1 MVMKNISF
9 KLLFNIIILCIS
21 FYCVIDAGYQSWKK
35 NKDAIEEAQ
44 IAIDH
49 ETDLSVEDI
58 NKRLLYIMNAGQG
71 LADAITIGKISYTD
85 IESYTK
91 GIMVANHDARTE
103 KPSRFYNVSVSFVK
117 GMYDKNQPDQL
128 ANWIYVEDKETEEI
142 TLLKRQYDYT
152 VRDHSLRTNWF
163 NKAVDERK
171 AFWQQPKFGDVSNNF
186 EVTYTV
192 PFFTSSTKERVAGVV
207 TIGFSTDELN
217 LIMAHQDY
225 RKIGFGI
232 ISSDEG
238 QLIYHPN
245 DLMPKIDISQ
255 SRQFFKDSFDFL
267 NKITVLS
274 KNNKAIQSFDL
285 PITHEKVWGL
295 SKIIPASNW
304 NYHVFFLE
312 NELGVE
318 QKAIITNLYVIISMI
333 MFVVIFSYVFLVK
346 TKKNTRNLW
355 FFSIILGIS
364 FSVGTAFLWK
374 NADIKDLELTP
385 NAIKIKSDNQ
395 INDYE
400 KSQTEFFSLLHKKP
414 PIYIPTG
421 VFIKSTEFLGSNNII
436 VAGYLW
442 QKYQIDSS
450 LKSNTVP
457 DNFCALSSDEL
468 PLNKNILLSD
478 AFADNEN
485 NILSCDKSSY
495 IVAKD
500 HTITLGWYFKA
511 QLREP
516 FDYSNFPL
524 DKNIIWLRLRPDNQL
539 GNVVLV
545 PDFSTY
551 TNIYENSLM
560 GLNINDLVLPS
571 WEIFGTFFS
580 AETASLNS
588 NFGVADY
595 SQEATQELLFNIA
608 IKRSFLD
615 SVFSTVIPICLIY
628 LILFVVLFSTLD
640 DLLAVLG
647 INAGLLFSVAL
658 WHSTLRTS
666 LSSTGVT
673 YFETYYFVCYFVISL
688 VCINR
693 VLLSCSYELPWLH
706 YKNNL
711 LPKLIFLPM
720 VTGVT
725 FLLTLFMLF

>member
-1 MVMKNISF
+1 MKNIKF
-9 KLLFNIIILCIS
+9 KLLFNIILCIS
-21 FYCVIDAGYQSWKK
+21 FYCVIDAGYEVWKK
-35 NKDAIEEAQ
+35 NKDAIKETQ
-44 IAIDH
+44 ISINH
-49 ETDLSVEDI
+49 ETELSVDDI
-58 NKRLLYIMNAGQG
+58 NERLLYVMSTGKD
-71 LADAITIGKISYTD
+71 LADAITTKKVSYPD
-85 IESYTK
+85 IENYIK
-91 GIMVANHDARTE
+91 GVMVANHDARTE
-103 KPSRFYNVSVSFVK
+103 KPSKFYNLGVSFVK
-117 GMYDKNQPDQL
+117 GVYDKNQPDQL
-128 ANWIYVEDKETEEI
+128 ANWVYVANKETGEI

-152 VRDHSLRTNWF
+152 AKDNSIKTNWF

-171 AFWQQPKFGDVSNNF
+171 AFWQQPKFGDISNNF
-186 EVTYTV
+186 LVSYTV
-192 PFFTSSTKERVAGVV
+192 PFYTSNNKERVAGVV
-207 TIGFSTDELN
+207 SIGFSTDELN
-217 LIMAHQDY
+217 LIMARQDY
-225 RKIGFGI
+225 RKIGFGV

-245 DLMPKIDISQ
+245 DLMPKIDVNK
-255 SRQFFKDSFDFL
+255 SRKFFKESFDFL
-267 NKITVLS
+267 NKTMVAS
-274 KNNKAIQSFDL
+274 KNNKAIQSFEL

-304 NYHVFFLE
+304 TYQVFFLE
-312 NELGVE
+312 NELGIE
-318 QKAIITNLYVIISMI
+318 QKTLVTKLYLIVSMI
-333 MFVVIFSYVFLVK
+333 MFVVAFSYVFLVK
-346 TKKNTRNLW
+346 TKINIRNVWL
-355 FFSIILGIS
+355 FCIILGVS
-364 FSVGTAFLWK
+364 FSVGTAFLWR
-374 NADIKDLELTP
+374 NADIKEMELTP
-385 NAIKIKSDNQ
+385 NTIKIKSDNQ

-400 KSQTEFFSLLHKKP
+400 KSQTEFFSMLHKKP

-436 VAGYLW
+436 VAGYVW

-457 DNFCALSSDEL
+457 DDFCTLSSDKL
-468 PLNKNILLSD
+468 PLNKSILLPD

-495 IVAKD
+495 VIAKD
-500 HTITLGWYFKA
+500 HVVTLGWYFKV

-516 FDYSNFPL
+516 FDYSKFPL
-524 DKNIIWLRLRPDNQL
+524 DKNIIWLRLHPDNQV

-545 PDFSTY
+545 PDFSSY
-551 TNIYENSLM
+551 ANISEKSLM
-560 GLNINDLVLPS
+560 GLNIKDLVLPS
-571 WEIFGTFFS
+571 WDVFGTFFS
-580 AETASLNS
+580 AETVSINS
-588 NFGVADY
+588 NFGNADY
-595 SQEATQELLFNIA
+595 SQEANQELLFNIA

-615 SVFSTVIPICLIY
+615 SVFSTVIPICIIY

-688 VCINR
+688 VCINS
-693 VLLSCSYELPWLH
+693 VLLACRYEFPWLH

-711 LPKLIFLPM
+711 MPKLIFLPL

-725 FLLTLFMLF
+725 FFITLFMLF